1 MDWMAAA
8 GLGAVGGAVIEVLY
22 VWSSLTAWQQARRKA
37 RAKKK
42 GAKLPRLDEYL
53 DPVADSLV
61 AVTRLGL
68 GAAACLLFRD
78 QITGTMAAIA
88 VGASAPA
95 LLRQVGTLR
104 GLRPAPETAP
114 QDGPPDR
121 AREATP

>member
-1 MDWMAAA
+1 MDALTAA
-8 GLGAVGGAVIEVLY
+8 GLGAVGGAVIEILY

-37 RAKKK
+37 RSKRK
-42 GAKLPRLDEYL
+42 GGKLPRLDEYL

-61 AVTRLGL
+61 AATRLAL
-68 GAAACLLFRD
+68 GAAACLLFKD

-104 GLRPAPETAP
+104 SLRQIPDAPAE
-114 QDGPPDR
+114 Q
-121 AREATP
+121 AREVAP